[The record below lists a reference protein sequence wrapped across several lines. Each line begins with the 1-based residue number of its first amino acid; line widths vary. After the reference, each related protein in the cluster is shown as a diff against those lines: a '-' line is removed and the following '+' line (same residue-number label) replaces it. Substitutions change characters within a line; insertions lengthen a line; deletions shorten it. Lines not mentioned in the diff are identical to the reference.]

1 MIHAEVFLANLQGS
15 AASAT
20 KTSTLT
26 LPSLSALPP
35 SILRLCKLGL
45 RLAPILAHSTSASI
59 KGSMTAVPTSDEA
72 SLALSARDRCNWA
85 AATGHGLA
93 ILEVNVEEGQRSLR
107 YLCGDEWEWCETLEF
122 RRGASRFFAFHHPSR
137 RIRFLGSRF
146 PGLKLHW
153 EGSAVLIPPSWFVY
167 GPPVTFE
174 NPDAPVLSSPRWLLA
189 AENTGWADHEM
200 TGSVYERSR

>member
-1 MIHAEVFLANLQGS
+1 MINAEIFLANLQGS

-20 KTSTLT
+20 MTSTLT
-26 LPSLSALPP
+26 LSSVSALPP
-35 SILRLCKLGL
+35 SILRFCKFGW
-45 RLAPILAHSTSASI
+45 RMAPILAHSIKSSI
-59 KGSMTAVPTSDEA
+59 TAVPTCDGA

-85 AATGHGLA
+85 VATGHGLA
-93 ILEVNVEEGQRSLR
+93 ILEVNEEGQHPLR
-107 YLCGDEWEWCETLEF
+107 YLCADEWEWRETLQF
-122 RRGASRFFAFHHPSR
+122 RLGASRFFAFHHPER
-137 RIRFLGSRF
+137 RIRFLGGRF

-189 AENTGWADHEM
+189 TENTSWADHEM
-200 TGSVYERSR
+200 TGGLYGR